1 MGLDNQIPDAISG
14 AFRGHGLSNML
25 AYSIVPPC
33 ALVAG
38 KLEFHQIHCAKD
50 IYKKLK
56 SWWTVHF
63 VALVALNKSSPE
75 DF

>member
-1 MGLDNQIPDAISG
+1 
-14 AFRGHGLSNML
+14 ML

-38 KLEFHQIHCAKD
+38 KLEFHQIYCAKD

-63 VALVALNKSSPE
+63 VALVALNKSGPE